1 MRETTRSW
9 AAAGA
14 ALLAF
19 ATTAG
24 ACSDQSRVAPDATI
38 TITGQVLGPDG
49 AALAE
54 RPVRLGTGITD
65 GEGAFAVLTLGL
77 SCTTGACTGN
87 VRDATTDAGGHYA
100 FTLEGRDT
108 QSSFGEAVSVLVS
121 ATGSPSSTQVSGPLA
136 SARFQVQAAEL
147 ELPTLALIDPGL
159 VLEAGDGVVAHW
171 SSPRVGPYELTYEDG
186 REVPVWLVRTAE
198 SAATIDARLLEDTA
212 GRAVVGGAFEDAI
225 EGSDVEMRWRSPGL
239 PYAAGAGAPP
249 SRGRSCHYL
258 DPSGGTYAAQQG
270 CDLTD
275 GDLATTA
282 APPPCPPGN
291 TASCAPAASAVVEL
305 GESVPAEL
313 VVVRG
318 CQGGCA
324 VEVSADGTTFRPA
337 GAVSDDFGTV
347 ALDGQPI
354 TAVRVGV
361 GSWSPGLREVS
372 VWAQAPGAALR
383 SLDEDGREE
392 LAAPYGAADGDDG
405 GLPVPLVAVAV
416 VAVAGALV
424 GVGIAL
430 GRRRAERI

>member
-1 MRETTRSW
+1 MRDRTRSW
-9 AAAGA
+9 ARAGAVLLAVAAG
-14 ALLAF
+14 
-19 ATTAG
+19 AG
-24 ACSDQSRVAPDATI
+24 ACSEQSRVAPDATI
-38 TITGQVLGPDG
+38 TIAGQVLGPDG
-49 AALAE
+49 AALSE

-87 VRDATTDAGGHYA
+87 VRDATTDASGRYT
-100 FTLEGRDT
+100 FSLEGRDT

-121 ATGSPSSTQVSGPLA
+121 ATGSPTSTQVSGPLA

-147 ELPTLALIDPGL
+147 ELPTLTLIDPGL
-159 VLEAGDGVVAHW
+159 ALEAGDGVVAHW

-186 REVPVWLVRTAE
+186 HEVPVWLVRTAE
-198 SAATIDARLLEDTA
+198 SAATIDPRLLEDTA

-225 EGSDVEMRWRSPGL
+225 EGSDVEMRWRSPGVA
-239 PYAAGAGAPP
+239 YAGGLGAPP
-249 SRGRSCHYL
+249 SRGRPCHYL
-258 DPSGGTYAAQQG
+258 DPAGGTYAAQPG

-282 APPPCPPGN
+282 APPACPPDDP
-291 TASCAPAASAVVEL
+291 ASCAPAASAVVEL

-318 CQGGCA
+318 CEGGCA
-324 VEVSADGTTFRPA
+324 VEVSADSTTFRPA

-372 VWAQAPGAALR
+372 VWAAAPGEALR

-392 LAAPYGAADGDDG
+392 LAAPYDGAASGGDE
-405 GLPVPLVAVAV
+405 LPMPLVAIAV
-416 VAVAGALV
+416 VAAAGALV

-430 GRRRAERI
+430 GRRRAVRT